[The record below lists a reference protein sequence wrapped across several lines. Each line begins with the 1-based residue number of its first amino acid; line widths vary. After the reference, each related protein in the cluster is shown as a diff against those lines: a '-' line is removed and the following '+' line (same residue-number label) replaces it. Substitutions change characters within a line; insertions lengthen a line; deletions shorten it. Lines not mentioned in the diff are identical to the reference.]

1 MYIQLVDFWCLM
13 PYSPVVRYVFQKN
26 MPPSSGSECA
36 GEGCTEVL
44 RKVAS
49 QSQSCEEAE
58 GSQRW
63 QEW

>member
-1 MYIQLVDFWCLM
+1 M